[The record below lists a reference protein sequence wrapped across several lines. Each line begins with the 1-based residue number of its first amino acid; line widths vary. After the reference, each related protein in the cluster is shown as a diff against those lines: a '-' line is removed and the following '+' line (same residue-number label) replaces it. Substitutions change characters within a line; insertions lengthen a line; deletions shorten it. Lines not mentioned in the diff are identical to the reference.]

1 MSCNSANAT
10 CPINIVPAGAIACS
24 NKCKLIYNFKTTGIS
39 ATNHGNYLS
48 IKPIDNGSS
57 IIYSATT
64 SKTSCSTSGGGE
76 NNYSIGEI
84 QIYSPSIHTYNGK
97 LADAEFILHFN
108 SNTGPRNLL
117 VCIPIIQSNN
127 QSLSKAGSQLEKIIK
142 YIAPLDQGDESGI
155 IPGSSDFD
163 LNEFIPK
170 NAGYYSYTATVPME
184 PCSTSCTDLIVYDV
198 VNQNAAIN
206 LPMLVLST
214 LAGAINK
221 TSFPIKTRSQDANY
235 AYNEKGAIYGTDTNE
250 IYIDCQPTG
259 SSGELLI
266 GQPKDRLLNNINFN
280 ILDNMSQSTHK
291 KLTDFGTGLS
301 ITIGVIVILALIV
314 YGAKRILNS
323 DKSGGA
329 GEAVKGGGPKNAFL
343 PLKRHLRH

>member
-1 MSCNSANAT
+1 M
-10 CPINIVPAGAIACS
+10 I
-24 NKCKLIYNFKTTGIS
+24 
-39 ATNHGNYLS
+39 
-48 IKPIDNGSS
+48 
-57 IIYSATT
+57 
-64 SKTSCSTSGGGE
+64 
-76 NNYSIGEI
+76 
-84 QIYSPSIHTYNGK
+84 
-97 LADAEFILHFN
+97 
-108 SNTGPRNLL
+108 
-117 VCIPIIQSNN
+117 CIPIIQSNN

-170 NAGYYSYTATVPME
+170 NAGYYSYTATVPIE
-184 PCSTSCTDLIVYDV
+184 PCSTSCTDLIVYDI

-206 LPMLVLST
+206 LPMSALST

-221 TSFPIKTRSQDANY
+221 TAFPIKTRSQDANY
-235 AYNEKGAIYGTDTNE
+235 AYNETGAIYGTDTNE

-280 ILDNMSQSTHK
+280 ILDNMSPSTYK
-291 KLTDFGTGLS
+291 KLKDLGTGLS

-314 YGAKRILNS
+314 YGTKRLLKIREANGSSASVAPSL
-323 DKSGGA
+323 SG
-329 GEAVKGGGPKNAFL
+329 KNGGSKNAFL
-343 PLKRHLRH
+343 LTRHLRH